1 MNLRRQ
7 AIHAI
12 WPALVLTLGAWAH
25 HSVAVNFDRSR
36 EITIQGVL
44 TEMTWRNPHS
54 HFRIDV
60 TTDDGSQLEWLVE
73 MGAINTMRRAGFE
86 VGLFVPGETVS
97 ITGWPGWRDRTLY
110 LNSAILQDG
119 TELICAGASC
129 NPER

>member
-1 MNLRRQ
+1 MSLPK
-7 AIHAI
+7 HAI
-12 WPALVLTLGAWAH
+12 LAMLPSLMLTLAAPAH
-25 HSVAVNFDRSR
+25 HSVAVNFDQSR
-36 EITIQGVL
+36 EITIEGVL
-44 TEMTWRNPHS
+44 TEMSWRNPHS

-60 TTDDGSQLEWLVE
+60 AAGDGSQLEWLVE

-86 VGLFVPGETVS
+86 VELFVPGENVS

-110 LNSAILQDG
+110 LNSAILQNG